1 MERNTVR
8 MMRNKI
14 PSSVKHLVAICA
26 IGLAVSACQR
36 TEPIYNVEN
45 RPAAVPTSTSPSF
58 EIIGDAIVRA
68 AAATGWTLEAIGP
81 DRYRGTI
88 GWHTH
93 TAVVNITYTDQSYS
107 IVLDQSQ
114 NLLEG
119 DGQIHRNYNRRVA
132 QLEAEIDRQLS
143 PATTS

>member
-1 MERNTVR
+1 MGRNTMR
-8 MMRNKI
+8 MIRSKV
-14 PSSVKHLVAICA
+14 PCLVKHLVAICA

-45 RPAAVPTSTSPSF
+45 RTAAVPTSTSPSS

-68 AAATGWTLEAIGP
+68 AAATGWSLEAIGP
-81 DRYRGTI
+81 GQYRGTMR
-88 GWHTH
+88 WHTH
-93 TAVVNITYTDQSYS
+93 SAVVDITYTDLSYS

-119 DGQIHRNYNRRVA
+119 DGQIHRNYNRQVE

-143 PATTS
+143 LAAAS

>member
-1 MERNTVR
+1 MGDE
-8 MMRNKI
+8 NKV
-14 PSSVKHLVAICA
+14 PFSVKHLVAICA

-45 RPAAVPTSTSPSF
+45 RTAAVPTSTSPSSK
-58 EIIGDAIVRA
+58 IIDDAIARA

-81 DRYRGTI
+81 GQYRGTI
-88 GWHTH
+88 GWRTH

-107 IVLDQSQ
+107 IVLEQSQ

-119 DGQIHRNYNRRVA
+119 DGQIHRNYNRRVE

-143 PATTS
+143 LAAAS